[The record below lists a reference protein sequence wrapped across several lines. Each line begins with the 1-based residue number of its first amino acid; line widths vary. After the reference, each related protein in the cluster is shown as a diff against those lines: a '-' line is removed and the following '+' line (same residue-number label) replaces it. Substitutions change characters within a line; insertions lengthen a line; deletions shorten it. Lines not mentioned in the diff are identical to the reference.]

1 MPNTTQRKRKIAL
14 AAAGILLVPV
24 PFVGSAVTG
33 DGGKPVETAVV
44 EPHVI
49 RPSVL
54 ASGQLAHEEEV
65 DLTSEVVGKV
75 AEVRVREGQQVARGE
90 LVLVLDAEAH
100 AAEVALHRAAVRLEE
115 IDIARR
121 EARITVVERHHER
134 TAALFER
141 DLVDKHSFEAAADEL
156 ALARIDLEATAERLL
171 QARARLEQSEDQLA
185 KTRVRAP
192 LAGVVTALDIE
203 AGETAIPSAANVPG
217 SRLMTIADPSRVIA
231 EVHVDEADIA
241 EVRAGQEA
249 EIVAV
254 AHPKRPL
261 AGIVEFVANTA
272 RARQN
277 RSGLTFLVRIRIG
290 SAAGIRPRP
299 GMSCRAEIF
308 THPEEAVLAVPIQAV
323 LSRPVPGTDPRQ
335 FVFVA
340 RGGTAHRV
348 AVATGRSDDA
358 WQELAAGVEAGERV
372 VTGPGRTLRRLRDGD
387 AVRAL
392 EADGSRPAPDAT
404 MEDA

>member
-1 MPNTTQRKRKIAL
+1 MPNTTQRKRKLAL
-14 AAAGILLVPV
+14 VAAGVLLVPV
-24 PFVGSAVTG
+24 PFIGGAVTG
-33 DGGKPVETAVV
+33 DGGKPVETAIV
-44 EPHVI
+44 EPRVI

-75 AEVRVREGQQVARGE
+75 AEVRVREGQEVTEGE
-90 LVLVLDAEAH
+90 LVLVLNAEAY

-121 EARITVVERHHER
+121 EARIAIVERHHAR
-134 TAALFER
+134 TATLFER

-156 ALARIDLEATAERLL
+156 ALAHIDLEATAERLL
-171 QARARLEQSEDQLA
+171 QARARLEQSEEQLA
-185 KTRVRAP
+185 KTQVRAP

-203 AGETAIPSAANVPG
+203 AGETVIPSTTNVPG

-241 EVRAGQEA
+241 DVRAGQEA

-254 AHPKRPL
+254 AHPERPL

-290 SAAGIRPRP
+290 PAAGIRPRP

-308 THPEEAVLAVPIQAV
+308 THPEEAVLAAPIQAIV
-323 LSRPVPGTDPRQ
+323 TRLVPGDDPRQ

-340 RGGTAHRV
+340 RGGTAHGV
-348 AVATGRSDDA
+348 AVVTGRSDDA
-358 WQELAAGVEAGERV
+358 WQELASGVEAGDRV
-372 VTGPGRTLRRLRDGD
+372 VTGPSRTLRGLRDGD
-387 AVRAL
+387 GVHAL
-392 EADGSRPAPDAT
+392 ESDGSPAAPSAA
-404 MEDA
+404 MEEA